1 MIIYTPGDLKSIISH
16 CVAFI
21 QQLTSWS

>member
-1 MIIYTPGDLKSIISH
+1 MIIYTPGNLKSMISH

-21 QQLTSWS
+21 QQLASWS

>member
-1 MIIYTPGDLKSIISH
+1 MIIYTPGDLKSMISH

>member
-1 MIIYTPGDLKSIISH
+1 MIIYTPGNLKSMISH

-21 QQLTSWS
+21 QQLASCS

>member
-1 MIIYTPGDLKSIISH
+1 MIIYTPGNLKSMISH